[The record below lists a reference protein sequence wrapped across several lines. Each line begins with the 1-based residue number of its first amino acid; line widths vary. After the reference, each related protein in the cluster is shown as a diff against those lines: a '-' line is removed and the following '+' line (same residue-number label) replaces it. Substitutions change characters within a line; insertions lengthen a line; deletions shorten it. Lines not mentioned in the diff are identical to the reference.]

1 MKIAAIALSL
11 FVAGTAATN
20 RFLDFVEE
28 SRFLQEANVTVAYN
42 ASLQCGQCIRGGFI
56 GCVKGTNF
64 KCCDTV
70 ACVDADKT
78 FTCTNKVKSQF
89 NRLYSTCNRVQSN
102 AVCGKSFINLEA
114 VGNNDKVDISNLTAG
129 ASCAYKVFSKCG
141 FPAFDINATNI
152 DVTVISQAGKD
163 STSDMGENDT
173 FSGNE
178 AAVVRPK
185 NGKIDFVFNGT
196 STKDAECGKMRKMF
210 VVITNIPATTGRIL

>member
-1 MKIAAIALSL
+1 M
-11 FVAGTAATN
+11 
-20 RFLDFVEE
+20 
-28 SRFLQEANVTVAYN
+28 
-42 ASLQCGQCIRGGFI
+42 
-56 GCVKGTNF
+56 
-64 KCCDTV
+64 
-70 ACVDADKT
+70 
-78 FTCTNKVKSQF
+78 KSQF
-89 NRLYSTCNRVQSN
+89 NRLYSTCNRVQST

-152 DVTVISQAGKD
+152 DVAVISQAGKD
-163 STSDMGENDT
+163 SNTDMGDNDT

-196 STKDAECGKMRKMF
+196 SEKDAECGKMRKMF
-210 VVITNIPATTGRIL
+210 VVITNIPATTGRILQTAGNYAITFSATAGGSSSDESFGVSIKTASVALLAMMMAVFF